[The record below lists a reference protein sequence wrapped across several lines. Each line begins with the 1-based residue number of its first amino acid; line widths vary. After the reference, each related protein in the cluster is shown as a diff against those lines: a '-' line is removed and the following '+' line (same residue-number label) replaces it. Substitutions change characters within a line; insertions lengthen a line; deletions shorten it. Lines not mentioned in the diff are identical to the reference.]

1 MITTIICWGF
11 IIIFII
17 YFSVIAALLLADP
30 DTMAVLCAVSIVFI
44 GILTTVLLILTM
56 PI

>member
-1 MITTIICWGF
+1 MVAVLCWSF

-17 YFSVIAALLLADP
+17 CFSFIASLLLADP
-30 DTMAVLCAVSIVFI
+30 DIMAVVAAVSIIFI